1 MDRIQKLILF
11 NFKKFLKNL
20 DILILIWHN
29 INVRKINANNFRKKY
44 LGRTIKMRRVNG
56 LNLNTDSLSPVG
68 TDNGLDCR
76 ATKYKCEMDF
86 IH

>member
-1 MDRIQKLILF
+1 
-11 NFKKFLKNL
+11 
-20 DILILIWHN
+20 
-29 INVRKINANNFRKKY
+29 
-44 LGRTIKMRRVNG
+44 MRRVNG